1 MDWPASEPSARSR
14 FLDLILGKGL
24 GNVAYAIWVRLR
36 PKTSWKASMR
46 GSRFARGNKIARF
59 ANVEIELSRFSGLDG
74 EERLRLEN
82 GARVP
87 LDRSSMYQ
95 KFAAALAAP
104 SIKLDL

>member
-1 MDWPASEPSARSR
+1 
-14 FLDLILGKGL
+14 
-24 GNVAYAIWVRLR
+24 
-36 PKTSWKASMR
+36 MR
-46 GSRFARGNKIARF
+46 GSRFASGNKIARF
-59 ANVEIELSRFSGLDG
+59 ASVVIELSRFSGLGG

-104 SIKLDL
+104 SMKLDV